1 MLGAEKNKVSTATV
15 KDLNEEEESV
25 HKGYVGTDDVGLEES
40 EMVEYG
46 PDEILDETAENAP
59 LPEVRS
65 VVSPFDDDSLP
76 VNTFRAWLL
85 GILFTIIG
93 SGINQFFSMRYP
105 GITISSMVAQLVSF
119 PCGVFLAK
127 VLPVREFSLG
137 RLGKYKLNPDRK
149 FNSKEHTLITIM
161 ANISFTSAWATDI
174 IQAQFIYG
182 KMPAVGFQFLLVLTC
197 QLFGLGIAG
206 LAQDILV
213 HDSRN
218 YWPTTLANVA
228 LFASLHSK
236 ANPVAN
242 GWMISRLKFFLVA
255 FGAAFIYYFFPGFI
269 FTALSNFTWICWIVP
284 KNIVVNQLFGQIQ
297 GLGFSPITFD
307 WSQITYGYSSSPML
321 IPPSAL
327 VNGILSWLLFFAIL
341 PVILYYTNKMYF
353 SYLPMSSSTVF
364 DNKGNEYNG
373 SRVLD
378 GGNLSLNEEAYRN
391 YSPPFLA
398 ATYAISYACSYAV
411 LSSSITYLVLY
422 HGKSIL
428 ETFKGQQ
435 KKDVHVRQMEKYK
448 AVPKW
453 WYILLTLIIYAI
465 TIGIN
470 ERYETDWPVWGIT
483 IALLMV
489 AVFIIPVG
497 IVYARTNINTN
508 CMTVLGQVIAG
519 YALNPPKPIVS
530 LLWKFYAYTGISQA
544 MYFSQDIKLGYYM
557 KVPKRT
563 IFAAQ
568 FTACII
574 GAIVQVGVLLG
585 MLQGLDGICTPGQK
599 DNFTCPQGTTN
610 YAASVIWG
618 LVGPQRLISAGKL
631 YSGFLHLFW
640 IGAVV
645 VLLTWLLQ
653 RKFPNNRVLKNIN
666 WVVFFGALGNY
677 PPATGIN
684 YTSAF
689 VVGIAFNYFIKRRYG
704 NWWLK
709 YNFVLSSAL
718 DVGTALS
725 GIVIFLCLGLTGASL
740 KWWGNEVYNNTA
752 DGKLTPYKELPSK
765 GYFGPSSWS

>member
-1 MLGAEKNKVSTATV
+1 MDTSEELADKKQVSMM
-15 KDLNEEEESV
+15 DSENESV
-25 HKGYVGTDDVGLEES
+25 KKDGVEKEEF
-40 EMVEYG
+40 ELGETEILDYG
-46 PDEILDETAENAP
+46 PEEILDESAGNAP

-65 VVSPFDDDSLP
+65 VVSPIDREDLP
-76 VNTFRAWLL
+76 VNTFRAWTL
-85 GILFTIIG
+85 GVIFTIIG

-119 PCGVFLAK
+119 PCGIFLAK
-127 VLPVREFSLG
+127 VLPTCRISLG
-137 RLGKYKLNPDRK
+137 RLGTYKLNPDRT
-149 FNSKEHTLITIM
+149 FNSKEHTLVTIM

-182 KMPAVGFQFLLVLTC
+182 KMPPAGFQFLLVLTC

-206 LAQDILV
+206 LVQDILV

-228 LFASLHSK
+228 LFTSLHSK
-236 ANPVAN
+236 ANTVAN
-242 GWMISRLKFFLVA
+242 GWRISRLKFFTIA
-255 FGAAFIYYFFPGFI
+255 FAAAFFYYFFPGFI
-269 FTALSNFTWICWIVP
+269 FTALSYFTWICWIVP
-284 KNIVVNQLFGQIQ
+284 NNVVVNQLFGQIQ

-307 WSQITYGYSSSPML
+307 WSQVTYGYSSSPLL
-321 IPPSAL
+321 IPTGAL
-327 VNGILSWLLFFAIL
+327 VNGLLSWLLFFAVL

-353 SYLPMSSSTVF
+353 SYLPISSSTIF

-378 GGNLSLNEEAYRN
+378 AATMSLNETAYQN

-398 ATYAISYACSYAV
+398 ATYAIGYGTSYAV
-411 LSSSITYLVLY
+411 LSSSIVYVFLY
-422 HGKSIL
+422 HGRDIL
-428 ETFKGQQ
+428 EIFKGKQ
-435 KKDVHVRQMEKYK
+435 KKDVHVREMEKYK
-448 AVPKW
+448 PVPKW
-453 WYILLTLIIYAI
+453 WYLLLTIIVYAI
-465 TIGIN
+465 TIGIM
-470 ERYETDWPVWGIT
+470 ERYKTDWPVWGIT

-557 KVPKRT
+557 KIPKRT

-574 GAIVQVGVLLG
+574 GALVQVGVLLG
-585 MLQGLDGICTPGQK
+585 MLNGLDGICSSDQS

-618 LVGPQRLISAGKL
+618 LVGPQRLISAGKI

-640 IGAVV
+640 IGGVV

-653 RKFPNNRVLKNIN
+653 KKFPENRFLNSIN
-666 WVVFFGALGNY
+666 WVVFFGAMGNY

-689 VVGIAFNYFIKRRYG
+689 VVGFLFNHIIKKRYG
-704 NWWLK
+704 DWWLK

-725 GIVIFLCLGLTGASL
+725 GIVIFFCLSLTGASL
-740 KWWGNEVYNNTA
+740 NWWGNDVYNKTA
-752 DGKLTPYKELPSK
+752 DGKEIPYKSLPSR
-765 GYFGPSSWS
+765 GFFGPDTWS